1 MEKNDPNFLAN
12 ERLRQKKELLDGEG
26 RFVRGLYD
34 EAVLMC
40 ELMERTCTKRLFN
53 EKRPEIIKLER
64 ECLTMVREDLESK
77 HQRLTMLRNLYSQL
91 QPDSKAKQESPSFKL
106 TFGS

>member
-1 MEKNDPNFLAN
+1 MEKNDPDFIAN

-26 RFVRGLYD
+26 RFVRSLYD

-53 EKRPEIIKLER
+53 EKRPEILKLER
-64 ECLTMVREDLESK
+64 ACLTQVREDLESK

-91 QPDSKAKQESPSFKL
+91 QPDSKAKQESQSFKL

>member
-1 MEKNDPNFLAN
+1 MERSDPNFIAN

-34 EAVLMC
+34 EALLMC

-53 EKRPEIIKLER
+53 EKRPEILKLEQL
-64 ECLTMVREDLESK
+64 CLTQVREDLESK
-77 HQRLTMLRNLYSQL
+77 RQRLMTLRNLYSQL
-91 QPDSKAKQESPSFKL
+91 HQDSKTKQGSQSFKL